1 MKIKSYSKILS
12 YLVIGSIIYASV
24 VLTVILFQQRKQIS
38 SFEII
43 SSIKDVS
50 KSVVGIHVTQLR
62 KKVDNNPFQRYWNRY
77 QQIIPVENMGSG
89 LVLDENGYIVTNYH
103 VIQGADEIL
112 VKVFGGKNYEID
124 LDSIF
129 VDELTDIAIIK
140 IPGNDFF
147 VPEIGNSNNISV
159 GEEVVALGN
168 PLGLFD
174 VSNEPTATR
183 GIISA
188 RNVDFGLNEELG
200 SVYQDMI
207 QTDAS
212 INPGN
217 SGGPLLNLKGE
228 IIGINTFIITGS
240 NSQTGSV
247 GLNFAIPI
255 NRVMDVFKDLK
266 SKGIVDREFNT
277 GIKVREIDDL
287 IMKYLR
293 LKSSDGILVIDLEK
307 QSSGEKSGLKIGD
320 IILKVN
326 NRNVNKLKDVKNI
339 IDESLLKTGDKIN
352 LLILRDNVELEINL
366 LLEKGSF

>member
-1 MKIKSYSKILS
+1 MQIKSYSKILS
-12 YLVIGSIIYASV
+12 YLVIGSIIYASI
-24 VLTVILFQQRKQIS
+24 VLTIILFQQKKQTS

-43 SSIKDVS
+43 SSIKNAS
-50 KSVVGIHVTQLR
+50 KSVVGIHVTQL
-62 KKVDNNPFQRYWNRY
+62 KKKINNNPFQKYWDKY

-89 LVLDENGYIVTNYH
+89 LILDKSGYIVTNYH
-103 VIQGADEIL
+103 VIQGANEIL
-112 VKVFGGKNYEID
+112 VKVFGGKSYEID
-124 LDSIF
+124 LDNIF

-140 IPGNDFF
+140 VDGDDFI
-147 VPEIGNSNNISV
+147 VPKIGDSNNINV

-217 SGGPLLNLKGE
+217 SGGPLLNSRGE

-255 NRVMDVFKDLK
+255 NRVMDIYKDLK
-266 SKGIVDREFNT
+266 EKGVVDREFNT
-277 GIKVREIDDL
+277 GIKVREIDDI

-293 LKSSDGILVIDLEK
+293 LKSSDGILVVDLEK

-320 IILKVN
+320 VILRVN
-326 NRNVNKLKDVKNI
+326 NRKVNKLKDIKNI
-339 IDESLLKTGDKIN
+339 IDESLLKAGDKIN